1 MDVSLLGGLG
11 GQLLGII
18 PLGDIVFY
26 FTPFNLFMCATAL
39 AFTALIAISQT
50 ESQVEAE
57 FGSLRDKEVK
67 VGKEEFKIRRFLAIV
82 CGLATAG
89 AMVTGDLFDFTLFV
103 CLIGIVNIG
112 IVGAVKQVDVL
123 DSAFQ
128 YGLIAMMASL
138 PLFGG
143 AALVLASTGTISL
156 LQIVQIPYTTPMM
169 VLGSILV
176 FLGVA
181 GESGVAPFFATK
193 AEMFRT
199 PGSPFLLI
207 IHLSS
212 LLVIVRMIEIL
223 LIINKPF

>member
-1 MDVSLLGGLG
+1 MDLTTLG
-11 GQLLGII
+11 GQMLGII
-18 PLGDIVFY
+18 PLGDIVMY
-26 FTPFNLFMCATAL
+26 MTTFNLFMFAAAL
-39 AFTALIAISQT
+39 AFTALIAISRT

-57 FGSLRDKEVK
+57 FGTLKDKEKK
-67 VGKEEFKIRRFLAIV
+67 VGKAEFKIRRFLAIV

-89 AMVTGDLFDFTLFV
+89 AMVTGDVFDFTLFV

-112 IVGAVKQVDVL
+112 IVAAVKEIDVL
-123 DSAFQ
+123 DAAFQ
-128 YGLIAMMASL
+128 YGLIAMIASL

-143 AALVLASTGTISL
+143 AAFILASAGTISL
-156 LQIVQIPYTTPMM
+156 LEIVNIPTTMMM
-169 VLGSILV
+169 VFGSILL
-176 FLGVA
+176 FIGVA
-181 GESGVAPFFATK
+181 GETGVAPFFATK

-212 LLVIVRMIEIL
+212 LLVIVRTIEIL

>member
-1 MDVSLLGGLG
+1 LKLNSEH
-11 GQLLGII
+11 
-18 PLGDIVFY
+18 LGD
-26 FTPFNLFMCATAL
+26 
-39 AFTALIAISQT
+39 
-50 ESQVEAE
+50 
-57 FGSLRDKEVK
+57 REVK
-67 VGKEEFKIRRFLAIV
+67 VAKSEFKIRRFLAII

-112 IVGAVKQVDVL
+112 IVSAVKQVDVL
-123 DSAFQ
+123 DAAFQ
-128 YGLIAMMASL
+128 YGLIAMIAST
-138 PLFGG
+138 PLFVG
-143 AALVLASTGTISL
+143 AALILASAGTISIL
-156 LQIVQIPYTTPMM
+156 AINSLTYTTPMM
-169 VLGSILV
+169 LLGSILL

-181 GESGVAPFFATK
+181 GETGVAPFFATK

-212 LLVIVRMIEIL
+212 LLVIVRVIEIL

>member
-1 MDVSLLGGLG
+1 MDITILGS
-11 GQLLGII
+11 QIIGII

-26 FTPFNLFMCATAL
+26 FTQFNLFMFATAL
-39 AFTALIAISQT
+39 AFTAIIAISKT
-50 ESQVEAE
+50 ETQVEAE
-57 FGSLRDKEVK
+57 FGKLGDRVVTVAKK
-67 VGKEEFKIRRFLAIV
+67 EFKIRRFLAII
-82 CGLATAG
+82 CGIATAG
-89 AMVTGDLFDFTLFV
+89 AMITGDVFDFTLFV

-123 DSAFQ
+123 DAAYQ

-143 AALVLASTGTISL
+143 AALILAATGTISL
-156 LQIVQIPYTTPMM
+156 LEINSLTYTTPMM
-169 VLGSILV
+169 ILGSILL

-181 GESGVAPFFATK
+181 GETGVAPFFATK

-212 LLVIVRMIEIL
+212 LLVLVRLIEIL

>member
-1 MDVSLLGGLG
+1 MVVSILGS
-11 GQLLGII
+11 QLIGII

-26 FTPFNLFMCATAL
+26 MTSFNLFMFAAAL
-39 AFTALIAISQT
+39 TFTFIIAISKT
-50 ESQVEAE
+50 ETQVEAE
-57 FGSLRDKEVK
+57 FGTLGDRELK
-67 VGKEEFKIRRFLAIV
+67 VAKKEFKFRRFLAII

-89 AMVTGDLFDFTLFV
+89 AMVTGDVFDFTLFV

-112 IVGAVKQVDVL
+112 IVSAVKQVDVL
-123 DSAFQ
+123 DAAFQ
-128 YGLIAMMASL
+128 YGLIAMIAST
-138 PLFGG
+138 PLFAG
-143 AALVLASTGTISL
+143 AALILASAGTISIL
-156 LQIVQIPYTTPMM
+156 AINSLTYTTPMM
-169 VLGSILV
+169 LLGSILL

-181 GESGVAPFFATK
+181 GETGVAPFFATK

-212 LLVIVRMIEIL
+212 LLVIVRVIEIL

>member
-1 MDVSLLGGLG
+1 MDLTTLG
-11 GQLLGII
+11 GQLIGII
-18 PLGDIVFY
+18 PLGDIVLY
-26 FTPFNLFMCATAL
+26 FTTFNLFMFAAVL
-39 AFTALIAISQT
+39 IFTVLIAISKT

-57 FGSLRDKEVK
+57 FGTLKDREKK
-67 VGKEEFKIRRFLAIV
+67 VGKAEFKIRRFLAIV

-89 AMVTGDLFDFTLFV
+89 AMITGDVFDFTLFV
-103 CLIGIVNIG
+103 ALIGIVNIG
-112 IVGAVKQVDVL
+112 IVAAVKEIDVL

-128 YGLIAMMASL
+128 YGIIAMIASL

-143 AALVLASTGTISL
+143 AAFILASSGSLSL
-156 LQIVQIPYTTPMM
+156 LEIVNIPTTTLM
-169 VLGSILV
+169 LFGSILL

-181 GESGVAPFFATK
+181 GETGVAPFFATK

-212 LLVIVRMIEIL
+212 LMVIVRTIEIL

>member
-1 MDVSLLGGLG
+1 
-11 GQLLGII
+11 
-18 PLGDIVFY
+18 
-26 FTPFNLFMCATAL
+26 
-39 AFTALIAISQT
+39 
-50 ESQVEAE
+50 
-57 FGSLRDKEVK
+57 
-67 VGKEEFKIRRFLAIV
+67 
-82 CGLATAG
+82 
-89 AMVTGDLFDFTLFV
+89 
-103 CLIGIVNIG
+103 
-112 IVGAVKQVDVL
+112 
-123 DSAFQ
+123 
-128 YGLIAMMASL
+128 MMASL

>member
-1 MDVSLLGGLG
+1 MDITILGS
-11 GQLLGII
+11 QIIGII

-26 FTPFNLFMCATAL
+26 FTQFNLFMFATAL
-39 AFTALIAISQT
+39 AFTAIIAISKT
-50 ESQVEAE
+50 ETQVEAE
-57 FGSLRDKEVK
+57 FGKLGDRAVTVAKK
-67 VGKEEFKIRRFLAIV
+67 EFKIRRFLAII

-89 AMVTGDLFDFTLFV
+89 AMITGDLFDFTLFV
-103 CLIGIVNIG
+103 CLTGIVNIG

-123 DSAFQ
+123 DAAYQ

-143 AALVLASTGTISL
+143 AALILAATGTLSL
-156 LQIVQIPYTTPMM
+156 LDINSLTYTTPMM
-169 VLGSILV
+169 ILGSILL

-181 GESGVAPFFATK
+181 GETGVAPFFATK

-212 LLVIVRMIEIL
+212 LLILVRLIEIL

>member
-1 MDVSLLGGLG
+1 MDVSILGGLG

-18 PLGDIVFY
+18 PLGDIVLY

-57 FGSLRDKEVK
+57 FGSLRDREVK

-123 DSAFQ
+123 DAAFQ

>member
-1 MDVSLLGGLG
+1 MVVSILGS
-11 GQLLGII
+11 QLIGII

-26 FTPFNLFMCATAL
+26 MTSFNLFMFAAAL
-39 AFTALIAISQT
+39 IFTFIIAISKT
-50 ESQVEAE
+50 ETQVEAE
-57 FGSLRDKEVK
+57 FGSLNDKQIK
-67 VGKEEFKIRRFLAIV
+67 VAKKEFKFRRFLAII

-112 IVGAVKQVDVL
+112 IVSAVKQIEVL

-128 YGLIAMMASL
+128 YGLIAMIASTPLFVGASL
-138 PLFGG
+138 I
-143 AALVLASTGTISL
+143 LASTGTISIL
-156 LQIVQIPYTTPMM
+156 AINSLTYTTPMM
-169 VLGSILV
+169 LLGSILIFV
-176 FLGVA
+176 GVA
-181 GESGVAPFFATK
+181 GETGVAPFFATK
-193 AEMFRT
+193 SEMFRT

-212 LLVIVRMIEIL
+212 LLVIVRVIEIL

>member
-1 MDVSLLGGLG
+1 MDITILGS
-11 GQLLGII
+11 QIIGII

-26 FTPFNLFMCATAL
+26 FTQFNLFMFATAL
-39 AFTALIAISQT
+39 AFTAIIAISKT
-50 ESQVEAE
+50 ETQVEAE
-57 FGSLRDKEVK
+57 FGKLGDRAVTVAKK
-67 VGKEEFKIRRFLAIV
+67 EFKIRRFLAII
-82 CGLATAG
+82 CGLGTAG
-89 AMVTGDLFDFTLFV
+89 AMITGDLFDFTLFV
-103 CLIGIVNIG
+103 CLTGIVNIG
-112 IVGAVKQVDVL
+112 IVGAVRQVDVL
-123 DSAFQ
+123 DAAYQ

-143 AALVLASTGTISL
+143 AALILAATGTLSL
-156 LQIVQIPYTTPMM
+156 LEINSLTYTTPMM
-169 VLGSILV
+169 ILGSILM

-181 GESGVAPFFATK
+181 GETGVAPFFATK

-212 LLVIVRMIEIL
+212 LLILVRLIEIL

>member
-1 MDVSLLGGLG
+1 MDVSILGAHLLGY
-11 GQLLGII
+11 I
-18 PLGDIVFY
+18 PLGDIVLY
-26 FTPFNLFMCATAL
+26 MTPFNLFMFAAAL
-39 AFTALIAISQT
+39 AFTFLIAISKT
-50 ESQVEAE
+50 EAQVEAE
-57 FGSLRDKEVK
+57 FGSLKDREVR
-67 VGKEEFKIRRFLAIV
+67 VGRAEFKIRRFLAIV

-89 AMVTGDLFDFTLFV
+89 AMITGDLFDFTLFI

-112 IVGAVKQVDVL
+112 IVAAVKQVDVL
-123 DSAFQ
+123 DAAYQ

-156 LQIVQIPYTTPMM
+156 LQIAQLSSTTPMM
-169 VLGSILV
+169 LLGSILV

-212 LLVIVRMIEIL
+212 LLVIVRAIEIM

>member
-1 MDVSLLGGLG
+1 MDISILGS
-11 GQLLGII
+11 QILGII

-26 FTPFNLFMCATAL
+26 MTSFNLSMFVTAL
-39 AFTALIAISQT
+39 AFTFLIAISKT
-50 ESQVEAE
+50 ETQVEAE
-57 FGSLRDKEVK
+57 FGTLGDRQLK
-67 VGKEEFKIRRFLAIV
+67 VAKNEFKIRRFLAII

-112 IVGAVKQVDVL
+112 IVGAVKQIDVL

-128 YGLIAMMASL
+128 YGLIAMMAST
-138 PLFGG
+138 PLFAG
-143 AALVLASTGTISL
+143 AALILASTGTISIL
-156 LQIVQIPYTTPMM
+156 EINSLTFTTPMM
-169 VLGSILV
+169 LLGSLLL
-176 FLGVA
+176 FMGVA
-181 GESGVAPFFATK
+181 GETGVAPFFATK

-212 LLVIVRMIEIL
+212 LLIIVRAIEIL

>member
-1 MDVSLLGGLG
+1 MDITILGQ
-11 GQLLGII
+11 QLLGYI
-18 PLGDIVFY
+18 PLGDIVLY
-26 FTPFNLFMCATAL
+26 LAPVNLFMFASAL
-39 AFTALIAISQT
+39 AFTTLIAISRT
-50 ESQVEAE
+50 ETQVEA
-57 FGSLRDKEVK
+57 GVGTLKDREVK
-67 VGKEEFKIRRFLAIV
+67 VDKDEFKIRRFLAIV

-89 AMVTGDLFDFTLFV
+89 AMITGDIFNFTLFV

-112 IVGAVKQVDVL
+112 IVAAVKQVDVL
-123 DSAFQ
+123 DAAFQ
-128 YGLIAMMASL
+128 YGLVAMIATL

-143 AALVLASTGTISL
+143 AAMILASTGTISL
-156 LQIVQIPYTTPMM
+156 LEMVNLPTTAMM
-169 VLGSILV
+169 VFGSLLL

-181 GESGVAPFFATK
+181 GETGVAPFYATK

-212 LLVIVRMIEIL
+212 LLVIVRVIEIL